1 MTKTNHSAR
10 ERKRMKPSINC
21 WLRTTLITFGMLFA
35 MSASAKPIRVALLN
49 DAACTDERS
58 REAAWKVITADPEIA
73 AKKITAKEM
82 VAALDEFDVLLFP
95 GGTGSGEAKALG
107 VEGGKAVTE
116 AVRNGKGVIGIC
128 AGGWLV
134 AEGWNPETSAIDLVN
149 AELYDSDHWARGEQM
164 IAVSVVS
171 DDKDSSRTMW
181 FENGPIFAPAKIDGL
196 PNYTPLVKYVSDLAA
211 KDAPKGMMT
220 GRDAVVAAPLGKGR
234 VVAFGPHP
242 ELSPGL
248 NHWLTNAIKWTAKG
262 EGAPAPS
269 AKTVLEG
276 KKE

>member
-1 MTKTNHSAR
+1 MKIHAR
-10 ERKRMKPSINC
+10 LL
-21 WLRTTLITFGMLFA
+21 LRTALLALGILMT
-35 MSASAKPIRVALLN
+35 MSAVANPVRVALLS

-58 REAAWKVITADPEIA
+58 REAAWKVISADPGIA
-73 AKKITAKEM
+73 ARKVTAKEM
-82 VAALDEFDVLLFP
+82 IASLDAFDVLLFP

-107 VEGGKAVTE
+107 VEGGRAVTE
-116 AVRNGKGVIGIC
+116 AVKNGKGVIGVC

-164 IAVSVVS
+164 IAVSVNG
-171 DDKDSSRTMW
+171 DDGDTSRTMW
-181 FENGPIFAPAKIDGL
+181 FENGPIFAPAKLDGL

-220 GRDAVVAAPLGKGR
+220 GRDAVIAAPLGKGR

-242 ELSPGL
+242 ELSPNL
-248 NHWLTNAIKWTAKG
+248 NHWLTNAIKWVAKG
-262 EGAPAPS
+262 EHAPPPS
-269 AKTVLEG
+269 VKTVLEG
-276 KKE
+276 KEK